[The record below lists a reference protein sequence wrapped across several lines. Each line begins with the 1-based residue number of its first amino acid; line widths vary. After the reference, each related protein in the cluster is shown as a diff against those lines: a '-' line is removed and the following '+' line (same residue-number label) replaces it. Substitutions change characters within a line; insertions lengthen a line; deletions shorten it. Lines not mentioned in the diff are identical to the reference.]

1 MSGWR
6 QINNTGVYG
15 TTRVGIPS
23 EDCTGLLTGAAQEYP
38 DDLLRAYVTY
48 HSLPITVAENGAYV
62 TTGPTVVVWDLY
74 VNGVYVNTRITLLDS
89 DYGDVVIRD
98 RRLFGREPLGLIFR
112 R

>member
-1 MSGWR
+1 MGHPNWGYFGR
-6 QINNTGVYG
+6 VEVG
-15 TTRVGIPS
+15 TPA

-48 HSLPITVAENGAYV
+48 TSLPIFVEANGYYT

-74 VNGVYVNTRITLLDS
+74 VNGVYINTRITLLDS
-89 DYGDVVIRD
+89 DYGDVIIRD